1 MRKMYIFFFSLR
13 FFQFSAFA
21 SGCPYER
28 RASTGRKVAQ
38 CEIRCIRM
46 QEELLHREG
55 RKYIFPGIAKM
66 FLQVKESQHKMSIEN
81 I

>member
-1 MRKMYIFFFSLR
+1 MRKMYIFFFSLS
-13 FFQFSAFA
+13 FFHFCAVA

-46 QEELLHREG
+46 QEQPLHREG

-66 FLQVKESQHKMSIEN
+66 FLQVEESQHKISTEN